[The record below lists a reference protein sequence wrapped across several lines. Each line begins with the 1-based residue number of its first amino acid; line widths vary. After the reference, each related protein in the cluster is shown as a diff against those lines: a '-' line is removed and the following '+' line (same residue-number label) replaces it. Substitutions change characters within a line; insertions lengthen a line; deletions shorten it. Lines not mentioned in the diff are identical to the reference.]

1 MKCNKWIWV
10 AIWLSINRLQ
20 WQQFK
25 CVAIASRFFF
35 SKMEKHPF
43 WYFWNEK
50 QKRKQLLEQETG
62 SIHILTM
69 DWKKKMK
76 VIREQFKNSI
86 IFQVWHDSIFV
97 SLFETK
103 IHIDSM
109 RELISALNDKYFNF
123 LLLTSSYM
131 LKNTWR
137 LKSMGIVA

>member
-1 MKCNKWIWV
+1 MNLSSHLIVYKSVTMTTIQVRCNRVKIFLFKDGKTSILIFLKWKTKKKT
-10 AIWLSINRLQ
+10 A
-20 WQQFK
+20 FGTGDG
-25 CVAIASRFFF
+25 
-35 SKMEKHPF
+35 KHTHLD
-43 WYFWNEK
+43 YG
-50 QKRKQLLEQETG
+50 L
-62 SIHILTM
+62 
-69 DWKKKMK
+69 KKKMK